1 MGPAGPPPVA
11 GPHRRRAA
19 LAVLWRTLRSGTA
32 PGTPGVAERA
42 RSLPALVSDTVG
54 GRYRGPGRARLAG
67 AALGLAYLVSPA
79 DAVPEAVLPLLGLLD
94 DAAVAAWVA
103 GALLSA
109 TEDYADWRSRRSAP
123 LTRRVDPPR

>member
-1 MGPAGPPPVA
+1 MSPAGRPPAA

-19 LAVLWRTLRSGTA
+19 LAVLWSTLRRGTP
-32 PGTPGVAERA
+32 PGTPGVEERV
-42 RSLPALVSDTVG
+42 RSVPALVSDTVA

-67 AALGLAYLVSPA
+67 AALGLVYLLSPA

-94 DAAVAAWVA
+94 DAAVAAWAA

-109 TEDYADWRSRRSAP
+109 TEDYAGWRSRR
-123 LTRRVDPPR
+123 TDPPC